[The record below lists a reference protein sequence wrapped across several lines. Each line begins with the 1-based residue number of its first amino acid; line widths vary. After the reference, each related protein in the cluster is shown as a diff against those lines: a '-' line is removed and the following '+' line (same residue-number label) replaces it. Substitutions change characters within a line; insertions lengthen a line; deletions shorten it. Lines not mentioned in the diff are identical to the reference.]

1 MILYLHQH
9 PAIKP
14 NEIITK
20 RSFSPIP
27 MDDGK
32 CGYYGDRIFNAH
44 NSASRFYVATF
55 GYSKSW
61 KDNNTHERQIDR
73 YTIHFVYSGA
83 GVFNGQPVRAG
94 QMFFAPQNQKYTIV
108 NHPEDPLT
116 FSWIALSGTELE
128 NQLSLIH
135 LPEKPTITFY
145 QNADKIQQIFID
157 TIYGQ
162 LNDLNRELF
171 LFSKFYETLALCN
184 VINKPFPLPTNHHTD
199 IYYSKIISYI
209 NIHYAQAITM
219 SDIAKNVHISTT
231 YMRRICKEKSG
242 YSPQALITMK
252 RMNVAKTLL
261 ANDDSS
267 IEEISSLVGFAN
279 VGAFSKCFKKTVG
292 IAPLFYRKQ
301 KAKEQKQRAQKIDM
315 EES

>member
-61 KDNNTHERQIDR
+61 KENNTHERQIDR

-108 NHPEDPLT
+108 NHPEDP
-116 FSWIALSGTELE
+116 
-128 NQLSLIH
+128 
-135 LPEKPTITFY
+135 
-145 QNADKIQQIFID
+145 
-157 TIYGQ
+157 
-162 LNDLNRELF
+162 
-171 LFSKFYETLALCN
+171 
-184 VINKPFPLPTNHHTD
+184 
-199 IYYSKIISYI
+199 
-209 NIHYAQAITM
+209 
-219 SDIAKNVHISTT
+219 
-231 YMRRICKEKSG
+231 
-242 YSPQALITMK
+242 
-252 RMNVAKTLL
+252 
-261 ANDDSS
+261 
-267 IEEISSLVGFAN
+267 
-279 VGAFSKCFKKTVG
+279 
-292 IAPLFYRKQ
+292 
-301 KAKEQKQRAQKIDM
+301 
-315 EES
+315 